1 MLIKK
6 SLTSTARPRFEQLQ
20 ASLEVVKFTAEKA
33 PLRDDLNQPT
43 CY

>member
-6 SLTSTARPRFEQLQ
+6 PSTATARFRFEQLE

-33 PLRDDLNQPT
+33 PLRDDFDQFT